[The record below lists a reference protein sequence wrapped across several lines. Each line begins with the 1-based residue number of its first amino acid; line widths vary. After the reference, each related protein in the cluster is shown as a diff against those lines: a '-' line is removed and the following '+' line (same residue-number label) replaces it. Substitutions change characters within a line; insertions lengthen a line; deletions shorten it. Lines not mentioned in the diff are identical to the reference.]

1 MYEKKFCVR
10 VPLYYLTNSLLQYD
24 SFLIKTISYINDQS
38 GKIKLGLLL
47 LVHWKPFPIRPNPKP
62 RGK

>member
-10 VPLYYLTNSLLQYD
+10 VPHYYLTNSLLQYD

-38 GKIKLGLLL
+38 GKTTTKTLFK
-47 LVHWKPFPIRPNPKP
+47 HDNC
-62 RGK
+62 

>member
-10 VPLYYLTNSLLQYD
+10 VPHYYLTNSLLQYD

-47 LVHWKPFPIRPNPKP
+47 LVH
-62 RGK
+62 